1 MTTSLWQK
9 LLMAFALVVVLA
21 GVLQAVLVNQATQG
35 RFDEFVSRSGQAYA
49 QELAPAL
56 AAYYAANKGWEVVA
70 TPGSAFVN
78 PQFTPT
84 PPIAPTSTPANATN
98 ATQPPHPAAGEHAG
112 ETGSMHG
119 MHMGEMEG
127 MAANKGAVA
136 AEQQPVLPAGAI
148 GSAVGENHDIMMGE
162 HTMDTHRVGSQ
173 MMGTSMWAHMG
184 VRLVLTDDHGQ
195 IVADTAGTDAGR
207 AAASAA
213 GPAAGPSS
221 LPTSLTAGTPI
232 TIAGRTVGTLYAINN
247 ANDPTSL
254 AKDFLAAA
262 QRSVWLATAAAG
274 AVALLLGFA
283 LFREIV
289 APVRQLTAAAQAM
302 SGGNLEQR
310 VAVTSRDEI
319 GQLAGAFNQMADALA
334 QQQLLRR
341 NLMADVAHELRTP
354 LTVIQGNL
362 EAMLDGYLPLELDE
376 IATLHEETM
385 LLARLV
391 GDLRLL
397 SVAEAGQLALDRKP
411 VAPGELLQRAV
422 EAVRREA
429 EAAQVTLALEAPAD
443 LSDLPQ
449 VLVDE
454 DRIVQVLGNLLHNAL
469 RYTSAGGRIAVT
481 AARASSPDSKPEV
494 VVEVADTGS
503 GIAPA
508 DLPYVF
514 DRFYRGDKSRSRATG
529 GTGIGLALAKQLVEA
544 HGGRIEVTSTLG
556 AGSTFRFTLPVVA

>member
-1 MTTSLWQK
+1 MTASLWQK
-9 LLMAFALVVVLA
+9 LLAAFALVVVLGGA
-21 GVLQAVLVNQATQG
+21 LQAVLVNQATQG
-35 RFDEFVSRSGQAYA
+35 RFDDYVSRSGQAYA
-49 QELAPAL
+49 QELVPAL
-56 AAYYAANKGWEVVA
+56 AAYYDANQGWKA
-70 TPGSAFVN
+70 LSTPSTALVN
-78 PQFTPT
+78 PNFTPT
-84 PPIAPTSTPANATN
+84 PEIAPTSTPASATPTVQ
-98 ATQPPHPAAGEHAG
+98 ASTLSAAEGTGEMG
-112 ETGSMHG
+112 PMHG
-119 MHMGEMEG
+119 MHMGDMG
-127 MAANKGAVA
+127 DVA
-136 AEQQPVLPAGAI
+136 AGAGDKEAEHGPAAAETMRNTGVQDHEAMMGAHMMDTQMI
-148 GSAVGENHDIMMGE
+148 GS
-162 HTMDTHRVGSQ
+162 
-173 MMGTSMWAHMG
+173 SMWSHMG

-195 IVADTAGTDAGR
+195 VVADTAGAE
-207 AAASAA
+207 AAA
-213 GPAAGPSS
+213 GPVTGSS
-221 LPTSLTAGTPI
+221 SAPTSLTAGTPI
-232 TIAGRTVGTLYAINN
+232 TVGSRTVGTLYAINN
-247 ANDPTSL
+247 VNDPTSL

-274 AVALLLGFA
+274 AVAMLLGFT

-289 APVRQLTAAAQAM
+289 APVRQVTVAARAM
-302 SGGNLEQR
+302 SAGNLEQR

-319 GQLAGAFNQMADALA
+319 GQLASAFNQMADALA

-385 LLARLV
+385 LLTRLV

-397 SVAEAGQLALDRKP
+397 SVAEAGQLMLDRKP
-411 VAPGELLQRAV
+411 VAAAGLLQRAV

-429 EAAQVTLALEAPAD
+429 EAAQLTLVLDAPA
-443 LSDLPQ
+443 DLPQ

-454 DRIVQVLGNLLHNAL
+454 DRIGQVLGNLLQNAL
-469 RYTSAGGRIAVT
+469 RYTSPGGRIAVT
-481 AARASSPDSKPEV
+481 AARGSSTDGRPAV

-514 DRFYRGDKSRSRATG
+514 DRFYRADKSRSRATG

-556 AGSTFRFTLPVVA
+556 AGSTFRFSLPVNL

>member
-9 LLMAFALVVVLA
+9 LLTAFALVVVLA

-35 RFDEFVSRSGQAYA
+35 RFDEFVHQSGQAYA

-56 AAYYAANKGWEVVA
+56 AAYYDANQGWEAPAVSTA
-70 TPGSAFVN
+70 M
-78 PQFTPT
+78 PT
-84 PPIAPTSTPANATN
+84 AVPTAV
-98 ATQPPHPAAGEHAG
+98 PAAALGTHER
-112 ETGSMHG
+112 EPEHG
-119 MHMGEMEG
+119 MHMGA
-127 MAANKGAVA
+127 MAAGADSGEPEREPTA
-136 AEQQPVLPAGAI
+136 AEIVSSTGGLGRAA
-148 GSAVGENHDIMMGE
+148 MMGE
-162 HTMDTHRVGSQ
+162 HMMESHMADAQ
-173 MMGTSMWAHMG
+173 MMGSSMWAHMG
-184 VRLVLTDDHGQ
+184 VRLVLTDEHGQ
-195 IVADTAGTDAGR
+195 VIADTAGAGST
-207 AAASAA
+207 AEPATGTEGGVGIGSGTGAVASSV
-213 GPAAGPSS
+213 PAPAS
-221 LPTSLTAGTPI
+221 LAAGTPI

-247 ANDPTSL
+247 VNDPTSL

-262 QRSVWLATAAAG
+262 RRSVWLATAAAG

-385 LLARLV
+385 LLTRLV

-411 VAPGELLQRAV
+411 VAPEELLQRAV

-429 EAAQVTLALEAPAD
+429 ETAQVTLALEAPA
-443 LSDLPQ
+443 DLPQ

-454 DRIVQVLGNLLHNAL
+454 DRIVQVLSNLLHNAL
-469 RYTSAGGRIAVT
+469 RYTSAGGRIEVT
-481 AARASSPDSKPEV
+481 AARGSSPDGKPEV
-494 VVEVADTGS
+494 MAEVADTGS

-556 AGSTFRFTLPVVA
+556 AGSTFRFTLPAVA

>member
-1 MTTSLWQK
+1 
-9 LLMAFALVVVLA
+9 
-21 GVLQAVLVNQATQG
+21 
-35 RFDEFVSRSGQAYA
+35 
-49 QELAPAL
+49 
-56 AAYYAANKGWEVVA
+56 
-70 TPGSAFVN
+70 
-78 PQFTPT
+78 
-84 PPIAPTSTPANATN
+84 
-98 ATQPPHPAAGEHAG
+98 
-112 ETGSMHG
+112 
-119 MHMGEMEG
+119 
-127 MAANKGAVA
+127 
-136 AEQQPVLPAGAI
+136 
-148 GSAVGENHDIMMGE
+148 
-162 HTMDTHRVGSQ
+162 
-173 MMGTSMWAHMG
+173 MWTHMG
-184 VRLVLTDDHGQ
+184 VRLVLIDDHGQ
-195 IVADTAGTDAGR
+195 IIADTAGAGST
-207 AAASAA
+207 AGAMANADEGAST
-213 GPAAGPSS
+213 GPETGAVASS
-221 LPTSLTAGTPI
+221 LPAPAMLAAGTPI
-232 TIAGRTVGTLYAINN
+232 TVAGRTVGTLYAINN
-247 ANDPTSL
+247 VNDPTSL

-289 APVRQLTAAAQAM
+289 APVRQLTVAAQAM

-334 QQQLLRR
+334 QQQRLRR

-385 LLARLV
+385 LLTRLV

-397 SVAEAGQLALDRKP
+397 SVAEAGQLALARKP
-411 VAPGELLQRAV
+411 VALEEMLQRAV

-429 EAAQVTLALEAPAD
+429 EAVQVTLALEAPAA
-443 LSDLPQ
+443 LPP

-454 DRIVQVLGNLLHNAL
+454 DRIGQVLGNLLHNAL

-481 AARASSPDSKPEV
+481 ATQSTSPDGKPEV
-494 VVEVADTGS
+494 VVEVTDTGS

-556 AGSTFRFTLPVVA
+556 AGSTFRFTLPVNP